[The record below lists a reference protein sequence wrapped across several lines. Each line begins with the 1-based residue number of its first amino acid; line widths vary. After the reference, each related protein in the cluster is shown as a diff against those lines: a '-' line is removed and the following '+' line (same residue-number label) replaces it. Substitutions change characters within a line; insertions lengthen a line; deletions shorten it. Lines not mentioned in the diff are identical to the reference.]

1 MNDRKIILGII
12 TMITLTTVAANSLQ
26 SQLQLT
32 DAFKGQDGS
41 REVAKAP
48 VAISGDN
55 IYAVWWT
62 NKSGNDEVMF
72 RASSDG
78 GKTFGE
84 KTYLSN
90 TTNADSQDAEIAAD
104 GMNVVVTWWERNQ
117 TSNEP
122 VLKISSDFGKTFGP
136 LIKLANNGTI
146 GTGELKPLF

>member
-1 MNDRKIILGII
+1 LLIFYHSIDFVIKDRKIILGVI
-12 TMITLTTVAANSLQ
+12 TMITLTTVAVNSLQ

-32 DAFKGQDGS
+32 DAHKAQDGS

-90 TTNADSQDAEIAAD
+90 TTNAD
-104 GMNVVVTWWERNQ
+104 
-117 TSNEP
+117 
-122 VLKISSDFGKTFGP
+122 
-136 LIKLANNGTI
+136 
-146 GTGELKPLF
+146 